1 MILLLFKVFN
11 PVKRFKSFSNTQNF
25 QFAEEKMTFRPNI
38 NKLKNFYYIQLLMWQ
53 IEIVATSLKLMN
65 VKRNDVA
72 ENRKFQNASNSF
84 ASS

>member
-1 MILLLFKVFN
+1 
-11 PVKRFKSFSNTQNF
+11 
-25 QFAEEKMTFRPNI
+25 
-38 NKLKNFYYIQLLMWQ
+38 MWQ